1 MLRPQ
6 KPYQIQASN
15 QLSLMPY
22 ALLNYPMGT
31 GKTKI
36 ALDALS
42 LTLIS
47 HAIVITK
54 ASLLSHWEH
63 EVILEGLQPFIYAGN
78 KRETILESFLESDNG
93 ILISS
98 FHPSKVSE
106 IVHRLQFDKL
116 KHAMKR
122 KNQAEDGTNSQ
133 PTTSHLPSHLIIDE
147 SHILANP
154 YNQTTHEI
162 WKLANYFNSIWLMT
176 GTPIQNAIED
186 IFPTLTLL
194 KVFQSSL
201 DSFREQFM
209 KVLYTFHN
217 TNGTFAKW
225 EAKPHAIEEINKLL
239 QPVILQMGSND
250 LKPTIHTHH
259 ISLIELPSLTRKM
272 QEVKKLIKLD
282 ERPLP
287 YITQWRLLGSAMQY
301 EGTETKRYQAIRDL
315 VISLQ
320 HGVFIVTAFQTIA
333 SELLLMLSH
342 EGIQSSLISG
352 KVSLTKRDEILKTL
366 STQPHPILIGVNQ
379 AVREGLN
386 IPFIQNLIWLDT
398 TWNNPSESQIRDR
411 IRRIT
416 SHYESI
422 NEFYLSSQNSP
433 EPWMLNIRNRKQ
445 KETNNLTVQG
455 GY

>member
-1 MLRPQ
+1 
-6 KPYQIQASN
+6 
-15 QLSLMPY
+15 
-22 ALLNYPMGT
+22 
-31 GKTKI
+31 
-36 ALDALS
+36 
-42 LTLIS
+42 
-47 HAIVITK
+47 
-54 ASLLSHWEH
+54 
-63 EVILEGLQPFIYAGN
+63 
-78 KRETILESFLESDNG
+78 
-93 ILISS
+93 
-98 FHPSKVSE
+98 
-106 IVHRLQFDKL
+106 
-116 KHAMKR
+116 
-122 KNQAEDGTNSQ
+122 
-133 PTTSHLPSHLIIDE
+133 
-147 SHILANP
+147 
-154 YNQTTHEI
+154 
-162 WKLANYFNSIWLMT
+162 
-176 GTPIQNAIED
+176 
-186 IFPTLTLL
+186 
-194 KVFQSSL
+194 
-201 DSFREQFM
+201 
-209 KVLYTFHN
+209 
-217 TNGTFAKW
+217 
-225 EAKPHAIEEINKLL
+225 
-239 QPVILQMGSND
+239 
-250 LKPTIHTHH
+250 
-259 ISLIELPSLTRKM
+259 M

-352 KVSLTKRDEILKTL
+352 KVSLTKRDEILKNL
-366 STQPHPILIGVNQ
+366 STQPNPILIGVNQ

-422 NEFYLSSQNSP
+422 NEFYLTSQNSP
-433 EPWMLNIRNRKQ
+433 EPWMLNIRTRKQ